1 MADDTSTRD
10 ADAVEA
16 SGGGVMQKLL
26 DGIEVADNKVPHPV
40 MMFLYLIIG
49 ALIIAVAA
57 LSYELYRERKA
68 PPEGVHIDIGPKG
81 LSIEK
86 K

>member
-1 MADDTSTRD
+1 MPGNRN
-10 ADAVEA
+10 
-16 SGGGVMQKLL
+16 
-26 DGIEVADNKVPHPV
+26 I
-40 MMFLYLIIG
+40 LYLIIG
-49 ALIIAVAA
+49 ALVIAVAA
-57 LSYELYRERKA
+57 LGYELYQARKA

>member
-1 MADDTSTRD
+1 MTRNN
-10 ADAVEA
+10 V
-16 SGGGVMQKLL
+16 
-26 DGIEVADNKVPHPV
+26 
-40 MMFLYLIIG
+40 LYLIID
-49 ALIIAVAA
+49 ALVIAVAA
-57 LSYELYRERKA
+57 LGYELYQARKA

>member
-1 MADDTSTRD
+1 VASRLL
-10 ADAVEA
+10 EA
-16 SGGGVMQKLL
+16 SRFAGARSGLGSQRIVR
-26 DGIEVADNKVPHPV
+26 GSAVTRTNV
-40 MMFLYLIIG
+40 LYLIIG
-49 ALIIAVAA
+49 ALVIAVAA
-57 LSYELYRERKA
+57 LGYELYQARKA

>member
-1 MADDTSTRD
+1 MLARISPSLH
-10 ADAVEA
+10 
-16 SGGGVMQKLL
+16 SGVGSQKYPPGFGSDSQQCPL
-26 DGIEVADNKVPHPV
+26 PHH
-40 MMFLYLIIG
+40 G
-49 ALIIAVAA
+49 ALVIAVAA
-57 LSYELYRERKA
+57 LGYELYQARKA

>member
-1 MADDTSTRD
+1 MPCILRGPAVTRTN
-10 ADAVEA
+10 
-16 SGGGVMQKLL
+16 
-26 DGIEVADNKVPHPV
+26 I
-40 MMFLYLIIG
+40 LYLIIG
-49 ALIIAVAA
+49 ALVIAVAA
-57 LSYELYRERKA
+57 LSYQLYEARKQ

>member
-1 MADDTSTRD
+1 MTRTN
-10 ADAVEA
+10 V
-16 SGGGVMQKLL
+16 
-26 DGIEVADNKVPHPV
+26 
-40 MMFLYLIIG
+40 LYLIIG
-49 ALIIAVAA
+49 ALVTAVAA
-57 LSYELYRERKA
+57 LGYELYRERKA